1 MVIDALLE
9 ATPVVAAGR
18 CAAARLTPMAPPV
31 VLVHGFG
38 TSFDL
43 TWVANGWVDLL
54 ADEGREAI
62 GVDLLGHGAAPKPHD
77 VAAYDDLGAR
87 VVEALPADGPVD
99 AIGFSLGAKTLLKVV
114 AAHPDRFR
122 SLIVAGVGANLF
134 RSDDMSVVVDAVRSG
149 DDGDNPALGY
159 FSGLAQLP
167 GNDREA
173 LAACMA
179 NGGGR
184 VSVEELAAVACPVLV
199 VLGEHDFVA
208 PADQLIAALP
218 DARLVTLPRTDHART
233 PKSFDFIDAALG
245 FLKAQD

>member
-1 MVIDALLE
+1 M
-9 ATPVVAAGR
+9 T
-18 CAAARLTPMAPPV
+18 PPV
-31 VLVHGFG
+31 VLVHGLG
-38 TSFDL
+38 TSFEL
-43 TWVANGWVDLL
+43 TWVTNGWVALL
-54 ADEGREAI
+54 GDEGREAI
-62 GVDLLGHGAAPKPHD
+62 GVDLLGHGAAPKPHE
-77 VAAYDDLGAR
+77 VSAYDDLGAR
-87 VVEALPADGPVD
+87 VLEALPEGGQVD

-134 RSDDMSVVVDAVRSG
+134 RSDDMSAVVDAVRNG
-149 DDGDNPALGY
+149 DDGGNPVLGY

-184 VSVEELAAVACPVLV
+184 VGAEELAAVGCPVLV

-208 PADQLIAALP
+208 PADQLVEALP
-218 DARLVTLPRTDHART
+218 DARVVTLPRTDHART
-233 PKSFDFIDAALG
+233 PKSFEFIDAALA
-245 FLKAQD
+245 FLAAQD